1 MEPHAFET
9 DVIILL
15 SVKHLLNV
23 RFVIT
28 MLVIPYLAEE
38 KYQHGQPVYFPEELV
53 DNWVSFSRRGL
64 YYCYNIS
71 LRGSSNTTAD
81 PTDIILAVKCDLGP
95 DFLLHSFPSGGI
107 EITIKYLHK
116 IHLTQENVNME

>member
-1 MEPHAFET
+1 MEPHPFET

-81 PTDIILAVKCDLGP
+81 PTNIILAVKCDLGS
-95 DFLLHSFPSGGI
+95 DFLPHSFNLGGI

-116 IHLTQENVNME
+116 IHLNQEQVNME

>member
-1 MEPHAFET
+1 MEPYPVEA

-15 SVKHLLNV
+15 SVKHLLNI

-28 MLVIPYLAEE
+28 MLVIPYSAEE

-53 DNWVSFSRRGL
+53 DNWVSFSLCGL

-71 LRGSSNTTAD
+71 LRGSCNTTAD

-95 DFLLHSFPSGGI
+95 DFLRYSFNSGGI
-107 EITIKYLHK
+107 GITIKYLDK
-116 IHLTQENVNME
+116 IHLNEEQVNME